1 MCVRAYCKDLYIVA
15 GGERVADFGLNTE
28 FVHGEMVVTAYVTSE
43 YFAPEVFLG
52 E

>member
-1 MCVRAYCKDLYIVA
+1 
-15 GGERVADFGLNTE
+15 VADFGLNTE
-28 FVHGEMVVTAYVTSE
+28 FVHGVTACVTSE

>member
-1 MCVRAYCKDLYIVA
+1 MCGKDVCYVVD
-15 GGERVADFGLNTE
+15 GECMADFGLNTE
-28 FVHGEMVVTAYVTSE
+28 FVRGEMVVPACVTSE